1 MAVNELEARLDKKI
15 VDLQRQVN
23 TLGAYLRRVHG
34 QVTHPSTLAKIKS
47 YVDKPIEALQVAF
60 GAWADYSA
68 TSTIIGWSAFTTKV
82 LEYKL
87 IDDIMFVFVNIVGT
101 SNATG
106 VTFTLPKA
114 AVLAGKF
121 KCLHC
126 MDNGQWRAVNGVVS
140 LGASSNVATCT
151 LDGDAT
157 AWTNANQ
164 KSIQGQFFYKTA

>member
-1 MAVNELEARLDKKI
+1 MAENELEVRLNKKI
-15 VDLQRQVN
+15 AALQQQVSS
-23 TLGAYLRRVHG
+23 LGVYIKRVHG
-34 QVTHPSTLAKIKS
+34 EVTHPSTLARIKK
-47 YVDKPIEALQVAF
+47 YVDEPIAALEATF
-60 GAWADYSA
+60 GGWTSYAAI
-68 TSTIIGWSAFTTKV
+68 STIVGWSAFTTKV

-101 SNATG
+101 SNASG
-106 VTFTLPKA
+106 VTFTLPNA
-114 AVLAGKF
+114 AVLAEKF

-140 LGASSNVATCT
+140 LGEGSAIATCT

-164 KSIQGQFFYKTA
+164 KSIQGQFFYRTA

>member
-1 MAVNELEARLDKKI
+1 MAENELEVRLNKKI
-15 VDLQRQVN
+15 EALQREVRS
-23 TLGAYLRRVHG
+23 LGVYTKRVHG
-34 QVTHPSTLAKIKS
+34 EVTHPSVLARVKS
-47 YVDKPIEALQVAF
+47 YVDKPIAELEATF
-60 GAWADYSA
+60 GDWTSYVA
-68 TSTIIGWSAFTTKV
+68 TSTIVGWSAFTTKV

-87 IDDIMFVFVNIVGT
+87 IDDIMFVFVDIVGT

-106 VTFTLPKA
+106 VTFTLPNSA
-114 AVLAGKF
+114 NLAGKF

-140 LGASSNVATCT
+140 LAASSDVATCT

-164 KSIQGQFFYKTA
+164 KSIQGQFFYRTV